1 MLAPLSLKILG
12 KPFKFDLTFDH
23 LSTTPP
29 TWPLWY
35 YFITD
40 VNDNST
46 LTTWPVSG
54 FISTNEY
61 ETVPNGFRFSFDPIQ
76 LVDEFPNYPSGSY
89 KVVIVGNLGGNF
101 WVWAGGYQNYVNNY
115 TFTFTFNDFCSDCG
129 DGIYYGHDNDGDGI
143 LEFFDNCP
151 NVANASQSDVDND
164 GIGDVCDPQDNR
176 DIDNDGVFNNVDNCP
191 NNPNPNQA
199 DQDNDGIGDVCDT
212 QDNRDTDGD
221 GVENFE
227 DNCPNE
233 AGPSSNN
240 GCPANDPAFV
250 IVDKVQ
256 IKERDEFTGNLNTI
270 YDSSDSDNDSPPTI
284 RNNGEYDFVV
294 TLKNTGDL
302 TANSTFLTS
311 FYSFNSSFSF
321 FGDCIWDDRESST
334 DLSSG
339 NTFEYSFTELIGGNS
354 IGICDLATGTR
365 YFYFL
370 PGPNGQDDS
379 TAFQVQFSYT
389 QSSSGKGPVLS
400 PTGFQ
405 SKARINSALILEQY
419 PIEIYD
425 LMGRKVVSKEVSS
438 IMEET
443 DAVMSL
449 PTGLYIIKSEKGDR
463 KMYVPR

>member
-1 MLAPLSLKILG
+1 MHKKITLVLFFFTLFVSSQSFIQNVNFSRSGLNDQELG
-12 KPFKFDLTFDH
+12 KPYKFDLTFDH
-23 LSTTPP
+23 LSSTAPS
-29 TWPLWY
+29 WPQWY
-35 YFITD
+35 YFITST
-40 VNDNST
+40 NDDSFF
-46 LTTWPVSG
+46 TTWPVAG
-54 FISTNEY
+54 FISTNQY
-61 ETVPNGFRFSFDPIQ
+61 DTISNGFRFSFDPIQ
-76 LVDEFPNYPSGSY
+76 LVDEFPNYPSGTY
-89 KVVIVGNLGGNF
+89 KVVIVGYLGGNS
-101 WVWAGGYQNYVNNY
+101 WVISPNYVNNY

-151 NVANASQSDVDND
+151 N
-164 GIGDVCDPQDNR
+164 
-176 DIDNDGVFNNVDNCP
+176 
-191 NNPNPNQA
+191 NPNPNQA

-212 QDNRDTDGD
+212 QDNRDSDGD

-227 DNCPNE
+227 DECPNE

-425 LMGRKVVSKEVSS
+425 LTGRKVVSKEVSS

-449 PTGLYIIKSEKGDR
+449 PTGLYIIRSEKGDR